1 MAYDEGLVERIRE
14 VLGEHPDITE
24 KKMFG
29 GLAFMVHGNMALGL
43 MTDDLMVRVG
53 TEQYEKALLIP
64 HTRKMDLTGRP
75 MKGFVIVELEGYEDD
90 KALASWVKQGVDY
103 ASSLPA
109 K

>member
-1 MAYDEGLVERIRE
+1 MAYDEGLVERVRE
-14 VLGEHPDITE
+14 VLGDRPDIRE

-29 GLAFMVHGNMALGL
+29 GLAFMVQGNMALGL

-53 TEQYEKALLIP
+53 TEQYEKALTMP

-75 MKGFVIVELEGYEDD
+75 MKGFVIVELEGYEEDESV
-90 KALASWVKQGVDY
+90 ASWVKQGVAY
-103 ASSLPA
+103 ARSLPA

>member
-1 MAYDEGLVERIRE
+1 MAYDEGLAERIRE
-14 VLGEHPDITE
+14 VLAENPEIRE

-29 GLAFMVHGNMALGL
+29 GLAFMVRGNMALGL

-53 TEQYEKALLIP
+53 TEEYEKALLMP

-75 MKGFVIVELEGYEDD
+75 MKGFIIVELEGYEDD
-90 KALASWVKQGVDY
+90 KILKAWINQGLTY
-103 ASSLPA
+103 AGSLPA

>member
-14 VLGEHPDITE
+14 VLGDNPEITE

-29 GLAFMVHGNMALGL
+29 GVAFMVRGNMALGL

-53 TEQYEKALLIP
+53 TEQYQKALAMP
-64 HTRKMDLTGRP
+64 HTRKMDLTGKP

-90 KALASWVKQGVDY
+90 KALANWVKQSVDY
-103 ASSLPA
+103 AQSLPA

>member
-1 MAYDEGLVERIRE
+1 MAYDEGLAERIRE
-14 VLGEHPDITE
+14 VLAENPEIRE

-29 GLAFMVHGNMALGL
+29 GLAFMVQGNMALGL

-53 TEQYEKALLIP
+53 TEEYEKALLMP

-75 MKGFVIVELEGYEDD
+75 MKGFIIVELEGYEDD
-90 KALASWVKQGVDY
+90 RILKAWINQGLTY
-103 ASSLPA
+103 AGSLPA